1 MDTAEASGPEPG
13 SAAHRGPVFALDV
26 VIGASTLVVARTVA
40 AGRGARHAVATALQA
55 PRAVPGQVAGHV
67 PGRERVDSWV
77 AELARRGE
85 REQDELK
92 DRVTSLADDLVRAV
106 LHLVLDRIDL
116 TETVR
121 QYVDVNSIVRDVDL
135 EAVIG
140 RMDVAGLAEGVI
152 AEVDIAEII
161 RQSTGS
167 LTSETV
173 QSVRMQGIS
182 GDEAIDKATGRI
194 RVRFSRKHAPTAAR
208 PEP

>member
-40 AGRGARHAVATALQA
+40 VGRGAKQAVATVLQ
-55 PRAVPGQVAGHV
+55 VPGQVSSHV
-67 PGRERVDSWV
+67 PGYERVDGWV
-77 AELARRGE
+77 VELARRGE

-92 DRVTSLADDLVRAV
+92 GRLTTLSDDLVRA
-106 LHLVLDRIDL
+106 LLRLVLDRIDL
-116 TETVR
+116 TDTVR
-121 QYVDVNSIVRDVDL
+121 RYVDVNSIVQDVDL
-135 EAVIG
+135 DAVVG
-140 RMDVAGLAEGVI
+140 RMDIAGLAEGVI

-167 LTSETV
+167 LSSDTV
-173 QSVRMQGIS
+173 QGVRLQGIS
-182 GDEAIDKATGRI
+182 GDEAVDKATGRI

-208 PEP
+208 TEP